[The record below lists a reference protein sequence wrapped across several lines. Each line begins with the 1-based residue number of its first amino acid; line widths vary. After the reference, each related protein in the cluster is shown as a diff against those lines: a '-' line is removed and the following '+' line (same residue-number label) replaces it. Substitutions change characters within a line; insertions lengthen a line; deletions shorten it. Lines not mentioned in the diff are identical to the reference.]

1 MLLLFYIVKD
11 DFMEKNKK
19 VLSLCPN
26 FDKIIN
32 ADFSHNDGISK
43 RLVKIYKDFI
53 FNSDIND
60 LEFREKIRNIDYI
73 MGLYIDDF
81 LFRKNLQT
89 EITQV
94 KVKKTITD
102 IIVQIVDSI
111 IDIFKKYEM
120 ESTRKIYIS
129 RWI

>member
-1 MLLLFYIVKD
+1 
-11 DFMEKNKK
+11 
-19 VLSLCPN
+19 
-26 FDKIIN
+26 
-32 ADFSHNDGISK
+32 
-43 RLVKIYKDFI
+43 
-53 FNSDIND
+53 
-60 LEFREKIRNIDYI
+60 